1 MEELRPILYR
11 AAAVV
16 LAKKEI
22 DYGIIR
28 EIVFIPVHAINPPA
42 MHLGVEVWAW
52 LVDRRADVE
61 AKLMVDVHL
70 AWSWT
75 IRRRRGM
82 FSVLLKWV
90 RWLYNIASMT
100 PHVASFR
107 RAEDPINSKTEFAP
121 TDVPAMKKANRTVRN
136 ILAPHRFLIEFLSS
150 RFQAYRYRDRYLVL
164 GCMRTVIRACERCR
178 TWG

>member
-1 MEELRPILYR
+1 MQALKKQLRDISESLRHRTSKISIDELRPILYR

-22 DYGIIR
+22 DYGLIR

-42 MHLGVEVWAW
+42 LHLGVEVWAW

-61 AKLMVDVHL
+61 SKLMVDVHL

-82 FSVLLKWV
+82 FSVLLK
-90 RWLYNIASMT
+90 
-100 PHVASFR
+100 
-107 RAEDPINSKTEFAP
+107 
-121 TDVPAMKKANRTVRN
+121 
-136 ILAPHRFLIEFLSS
+136 
-150 RFQAYRYRDRYLVL
+150 
-164 GCMRTVIRACERCR
+164 
-178 TWG
+178 